1 MNKGEFRNRHTSRL
15 RPLRTIAELREAL
28 EPKRRA
34 GSAIGLVPTMG
45 ALHDGHLALIQASR
59 VLCAVTVASLFVNP
73 TQFGPGEDF
82 AAYPRDEEADRRTL
96 EQAGCDLLFAPGAA
110 EIYPRPLLTGI
121 TVSPLGDMLE
131 GAFRPG
137 HFAGVA
143 TVVTKLLMIAQPS
156 HAFFGEKDYQQLLV
170 VRRLVED
177 LDIPVRI
184 EAVPTLR
191 EPDGLALSS
200 RNRYLAP
207 AERAVAP
214 LLYRSLADLAAEVAD
229 GRADCA
235 AAAAR
240 ATGRLRQ
247 AGFDAVDY
255 LLVADAASLAPLT
268 RVAGPARVLGGARI
282 GRTRLIDNVPIG

>member
-1 MNKGEFRNRHTSRL
+1 MNGTKRL
-15 RPLRTIAELREAL
+15 RPLRRIAELRASL
-28 EPKRRA
+28 EPARRA

-45 ALHDGHLALIQASR
+45 ALHEGHLALVSASR
-59 VLCAVTVASLFVNP
+59 ARCAVTVASLFVNP

-82 AAYPRDEEADRRTL
+82 TAYPRDEEADRVKL
-96 EQAGCDLLFAPGAA
+96 EQAGCDVLFAPDAA
-110 EIYPRPLLTGI
+110 EIYPRPLLTGV
-121 TVSPLGDMLE
+121 TVAGLSDGME
-131 GAFRPG
+131 GRFRPG

-143 TVVTKLLMIAQPS
+143 TIVAKLLMIAQPS

-191 EPDGLALSS
+191 EPDGLAMSS
-200 RNRYLAP
+200 RNRYLTPVERGIAP
-207 AERAVAP
+207 T
-214 LLYRSLADLAAEVAD
+214 LYRSLSDLAAEVAD

-240 ATGRLRQ
+240 ATERLRQ
-247 AGFDAVDY
+247 AGFDSVDY
-255 LLVADAASLAPLT
+255 IIVADAATLAPLA
-268 RVAGPARVLGGARI
+268 RVTGPARILGAARI
-282 GRTRLIDNVPIG
+282 GRTRLIDNIAVT

>member
-1 MNKGEFRNRHTSRL
+1 VNDSKRL
-15 RPLRTIAELREAL
+15 RPLRTIAELRQAL
-28 EPKRRA
+28 EPARRA
-34 GSAIGLVPTMG
+34 GSTIGLVPTMG
-45 ALHDGHLALIQASR
+45 ALHDGHVALVRAARARCDVAI
-59 VLCAVTVASLFVNP
+59 ASLFVNP

-82 AAYPRDEEADRRTL
+82 AAYPRDEEADRAKL
-96 EQAGCDLLFAPGAA
+96 AQAGCDFLFAPDAA

-121 TVSPLGDMLE
+121 TVAGLGDTME
-131 GAFRPG
+131 GHFRPG

-170 VRRLVED
+170 VRRMVED
-177 LDIPVRI
+177 LDMPVGI
-184 EAVPTLR
+184 EAVPTWR

-200 RNRYLAP
+200 RNRYLTP

-235 AAAAR
+235 PAAAR
-240 ATGRLRQ
+240 ATERLRQ

-255 LLVADAASLAPLT
+255 VAVADAATLAPLT
-268 RVAGPARVLGGARI
+268 RVAGPARVLGAVRI
-282 GRTRLIDNVPIG
+282 GRTRLIDNVAVG